1 MQRSHSISVV
11 VAVACVWWASGIA
24 SAQIS
29 QEGQQSRQR
38 IRAQRIDAPPV
49 LDGLVSEPAWQQILP
64 ATGFIQQEPNDGS
77 VATEETEVRFAY
89 DTRNLYI
96 AIICFDSQPENIVV
110 TQNRRDGSLTDT
122 DSIQI
127 LLDTFHDR
135 QNAFVFRTSPTGIE
149 YDGQVSK
156 AGQGDS
162 GTFAQGGRVGQG
174 GGTGQGG
181 AQRGGAAAFNGN
193 WDGVWLGG
201 RDGHSVSDSTLRS
214 GRGARLG
221 PSDHAESATA
231 QRAVLLDAHFKGV
244 RPASGGVAGELEG
257 LDLRMHR
264 NLQLIPY
271 VLGGLDQ
278 DYTRRTD
285 QSKLSRNGGLD
296 AKYSLTPS
304 LTLDA
309 TFNTDFAQVE
319 VDEQQVNLTRFDLFF
334 PEKRPFFLEIPASL
348 TLARLV
354 RAKFFSRAGLALT
367 TRASRSPS
375 MPASA

>member
-135 QNAFVFRTSPTGIE
+135 QNAFVFGTSPTGIE

-162 GTFAQGGRVGQG
+162 GTFGQGGGQG

-193 WDGVWLGG
+193 WDGVW
-201 RDGHSVSDSTLRS
+201 SVRSQITARGWEAEMVIPFRTLRYIP
-214 GRGARLG
+214 GADRVWGLQIMRTLRRHNEQSFWT
-221 PSDHAESATA
+221 PIS
-231 QRAVLLDAHFKGV
+231 RAFDLLQVD
-244 RPASGGVAGELEG
+244 VAGELEG
-257 LDLRMHR
+257 LDLQMHR
-264 NLQLIPY
+264 NKI
-271 VLGGLDQ
+271 G
-278 DYTRRTD
+278 
-285 QSKLSRNGGLD
+285 
-296 AKYSLTPS
+296 
-304 LTLDA
+304 
-309 TFNTDFAQVE
+309 
-319 VDEQQVNLTRFDLFF
+319 
-334 PEKRPFFLEIPASL
+334 
-348 TLARLV
+348 
-354 RAKFFSRAGLALT
+354 
-367 TRASRSPS
+367 RASCRERV
-375 MPASA
+375 